1 MENLTDSLVTAAS
14 QYVLRLLEP
23 MSPLWMVG
31 LEIVRDGENL
41 PECNFDEN
49 DLMTILIDQLQDAL
63 LDEWSEGQTLNRS
76 TLTALYILLD
86 DVEWEM
92 ILYTLIPQWHY
103 YLECKKEEI
112 AQEKL
117 LELFVDGAACE
128 F

>member
-76 TLTALYILLD
+76 TLTALYILLN